1 MLKRAWLSVLLF
13 CVAVPV
19 VAQQTRVAYINS
31 SKLLKRMPEAT
42 DARQRLD
49 QLVQT
54 WSKEAN
60 DMQSEITRKQADYD
74 RRKLIMT
81 DAERN
86 AAELDLQN
94 LHKRLDDYRHQKFD
108 ENGGELFAQQSQL
121 MKNAYDKL
129 SGAIKEVALDGNF
142 DYVIDVSSRDVTLLY
157 ANAKFDLTIPVAR
170 KLGIESE
177 VLTTPLLG
185 GNQSKPGA
193 PNAPAA
199 PPNNDP
205 MNPGGMNKNVS
216 PNNGTTLQ
224 SQPGFNSGGYNP
236 QQVPPPP
243 AKEPVAPS
251 K

>member
-108 ENGGELFAQQSQL
+108 EKGG
-121 MKNAYDKL
+121 
-129 SGAIKEVALDGNF
+129 
-142 DYVIDVSSRDVTLLY
+142 
-157 ANAKFDLTIPVAR
+157 
-170 KLGIESE
+170 
-177 VLTTPLLG
+177 
-185 GNQSKPGA
+185 
-193 PNAPAA
+193 
-199 PPNNDP
+199 
-205 MNPGGMNKNVS
+205 
-216 PNNGTTLQ
+216 
-224 SQPGFNSGGYNP
+224 
-236 QQVPPPP
+236 
-243 AKEPVAPS
+243 
-251 K
+251 